1 MEKAPSLTWGQR
13 ISRFTVLHGS
23 KRSAIFV
30 LALVSVG
37 DFFIP
42 ALPTQTSVIALGLLQ
57 PRRALWIALAFAI
70 AAALGASVLA
80 LLLASVDSFAQQFAA
95 EKLGSEWARI
105 TKFIQTYGAWA
116 VLFSSIFPTPPRL
129 LTAVTLLSGVS
140 PWAVIA
146 SVFMGKLIW
155 FALFL
160 TLLIKLPKVLGRI
173 PVIGKA
179 VNRFRSFQAN
189 FLTEQAKKDL
199 PHELNTHQ

>member
-1 MEKAPSLTWGQR
+1 MEKASSLTWGQR

-57 PRRALWIALAFAI
+57 PKRAIWIALAFAF
-70 AAALGASVLA
+70 AAALGAGVLA
-80 LLLASVDSFAQQFAA
+80 LLLTSVDSFAQQFAA

-129 LTAVTLLSGVS
+129 LTAATLLSGVS
-140 PWAVIA
+140 PWVVIA

-189 FLTEQAKKDL
+189 FLTEQAKKGSSS
-199 PHELNTHQ
+199 